1 MTILVCQKRHHEP
14 HYVTVPDVGFGVWG
28 DRRCNGRAV
37 WPHTR
42 PKPWAD
48 VVDLPDDKDY
58 MQAEETIAIV
68 AIDGRWHVYWYTPPE
83 CGNWTAGCCRFLES
97 GSFPTHA
104 EAIQYAQ
111 KLAQERKQQ
120 HGS

>member
-14 HYVTVPDVGFGVWG
+14 HYVYTAGCPIVCTGLPQ
-28 DRRCNGRAV
+28 
-37 WPHTR
+37 WPYAR

-48 VVDLPDDKDY
+48 VVDLVDDKDY

-97 GSFPTHA
+97 RTFPTHA
-104 EAIQYAQ
+104 EAIEYAQ
-111 KLAQERKQQ
+111 ALVNERIK
-120 HGS
+120 

>member
-1 MTILVCQKRHHEP
+1 MTSLDCQKRHHEE
-14 HYVTVPDVGFGVWG
+14 HVTTKDGRWIL
-28 DRRCNGRAV
+28 CNGLPC

-97 GSFPTHA
+97 GTFPTHA
-104 EAIQYAQ
+104 EAITHAQ
-111 KLAQERKQQ
+111 ALVNERKKQD
-120 HGS
+120 G